1 MKAIMAAFL
10 KGGFMARNNDTQPLT
25 RPTAYLFRMAVFL
38 VLGAFIA
45 FILYR
50 QIIQAFNANPPL
62 NALIIGVLII
72 GIVLAFRGVL
82 RLFREVR
89 WANAFLESDSGVVI
103 EREPLLLLPMAKMLA
118 GRHKREA
125 LSPLSLRAILDTIGL
140 RLDEARD
147 TGRYLTGLLV
157 FLGLLGTFW
166 GLLDTVG
173 SVGKVI
179 QSMKA
184 GSDAALMFEELKS
197 GLAAPLAGMGISFS
211 SSLFGLAGSLILGFL
226 DLQAGQAQNQFY
238 EQLENWLAGIAGPGA
253 TVPLN
258 SGLAISSASSSGLAE
273 PGLHAANVAAIENLA
288 SGIQSLVVSMR
299 SEQQLI
305 RDWVESQAQREAEMK
320 AVLEALLA
328 EKRRG

>member
-1 MKAIMAAFL
+1 
-10 KGGFMARNNDTQPLT
+10 MARNLDAQPLT
-25 RPTAYLFRMAVFL
+25 KPTAYLFRMAVFL
-38 VLGAFIA
+38 VLGALIA

-50 QIIQAFNANPPL
+50 SIIQAFNANPPL
-62 NALIIGVLII
+62 NALILGVLLI
-72 GIVLAFRGVL
+72 GIVLAFRGVM

-118 GRHKREA
+118 GRQRREA

-197 GLAAPLAGMGISFS
+197 GLAAPLSGMGISFS

-238 EQLENWLAGIAGPGA
+238 EQLENWLAGIAGPEQAGPNLA
-253 TVPLN
+253 MPLT
-258 SGLAISSASSSGLAE
+258 SGVSASGKALGGTVE
-273 PGLHAANVAAIENLA
+273 PSWQAANVAAIENLA
-288 SGIQSLVVSMR
+288 SGIQSLVTSMR

-305 RDWVESQAQREAEMK
+305 RDWVEAQAQRESELK
-320 AVLEALLA
+320 AVLEALLL
-328 EKRRG
+328 EKRQG